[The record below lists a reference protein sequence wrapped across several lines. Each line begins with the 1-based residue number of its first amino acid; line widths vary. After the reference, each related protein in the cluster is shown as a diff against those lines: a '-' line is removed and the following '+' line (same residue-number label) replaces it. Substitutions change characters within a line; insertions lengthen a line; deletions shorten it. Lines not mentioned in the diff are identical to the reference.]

1 MGEKRT
7 LEQVRDGLR
16 LYADYKSTG
25 GHSGK
30 LLGVADVERMADAI
44 DAHLATPAQTVDVEA
59 LREVINEMRHPT
71 KQNFV
76 SEWADKLA
84 QAIGDKT

>member
-1 MGEKRT
+1 MGEKMTPAMT
-7 LEQVRDGLR
+7 LALFASVI
-16 LYADYKSTG
+16 KSGEAWSPTCQR
-25 GHSGK
+25 
-30 LLGVADVERMADAI
+30 AMDEAMYF
-44 DAHLATPAQTVDVEA
+44 LATPAQTVDVEA

-76 SEWADKLA
+76 SEWAGKLS